1 MENKKSAPKSKN
13 NTAKSKA
20 DTVHTNGSKPK
31 TAASFKSTSVPVS
44 TVDTL
49 KRQYVKGKAELQRQ
63 TEEQER
69 SPENYA
75 VDTVEDKAEGAVY
88 AVADDVKQTGRYMK
102 NAVQRRSRDRNIPNN
117 AADISPP
124 NVEPTQMA
132 LPEAKQA
139 PQEQLKI
146 QARKDAAVKAKEHKA
161 DIKTKENVAAH
172 HADELPKIKTKD
184 SGRVRSYEPLKIKTK
199 ESVLSECQHS
209 NAELP
214 KIKKEQVPVRVQKQ
228 VIAKKNVLESVQA
241 TNIVPERAIQHT
253 NVLDS
258 APKMRIKT
266 KSEYFQVKTAQKGR
280 TYQIKSGTV
289 YSKPKTLQ
297 AVREKEQQQQPMADR
312 SQAEKKYVQNKLKSK
327 DKLRRKT
334 EVLNTDFV
342 PSGNTSTVDIVTS
355 VDVSTAD
362 ILRPNELNTQQKV
375 LPKQHIHEEIKVKK
389 TDIKTRESYVRTHAR
404 TADVKVKELDISK
417 KNIISGERRLIKN
430 KFSVVKSAAPRF
442 KPTGKPRMVK
452 TARKSTKT
460 AQKSAK
466 KAVKTQKQAV
476 KAAKQTVKRTKELA
490 QQSAR
495 AAKAAVKATV
505 AVTKKVAQ
513 AVVAAAKALVSA
525 IAAFGGWAVLL
536 VVLIIVIIM
545 AAIAASPF
553 GIFFSEE
560 ANDAGSIP
568 LSQIIAEYN
577 VELTQE
583 TEDVEL
589 SVDHTEVEVIDN
601 RTDNNIVIAV
611 FAAKLAGAEDDTAE
625 DVVVFDEDKAEKL
638 KEYFRTANEVTY
650 ETDETGNEENPQV
663 SLTITIEGKTKDEL
677 MNEYDLTEK
686 QREAVETLLAHGD
699 ILTSSSHSL
708 AITDADVQSIINGL
722 PDSLPQKRKDVVKN
736 AGSLVDK
743 VNYFWGGK
751 SSAIGWDSAWGTMQR
766 VTAAGSPSSGTI
778 RAYGLD
784 CSGYVSWAFN
794 NSGMYVGDGTYGQRD
809 RSVQV
814 SASAVQAGDLCFLS
828 SYSHVGIVVGKDT
841 DGNILVFHCSSS
853 ANNVVVSTASS
864 VGFTIFRRPNCY

>member
-1 MENKKSAPKSKN
+1 MENKKSAPKTKN
-13 NTAKSKA
+13 NTLKSKTA
-20 DTVHTNGSKPK
+20 SIHTNVSKIK
-31 TAASFKSTSVPVS
+31 TAASVKSASVPIS
-44 TVDTL
+44 AVDTL

-63 TEEQER
+63 TEEQEQ

-75 VDTVEDKAEGAVY
+75 VDTVEDKAESAVY
-88 AVADDVKQTGRYMK
+88 TAADAVKQTGRYVK
-102 NAVQRRSRDRNIPNN
+102 NVVQRRSRDRNIPND

-124 NVEPTQMA
+124 NVEFPQMA
-132 LPEAKQA
+132 LPEANQA

-146 QARKDAAVKAKEHKA
+146 QARQNAAVKAKEHKE
-161 DIKTKENVAAH
+161 DIKTKENVASH

-184 SGRVRSYEPLKIKTK
+184 SIVTRSIDKPSQVKTKDSVIARSVDETPKIKTK
-199 ESVLSECQHS
+199 
-209 NAELP
+209 
-214 KIKKEQVPVRVQKQ
+214 QVQVKAQKQ
-228 VIAKKNVLESVQA
+228 SIAKKNVLEPVKN
-241 TNIVPERAIQHT
+241 TNTVPEREIQHT
-253 NVLDS
+253 NVSAS

-266 KSEYFQVKTAQKGR
+266 KSEYLQVKTAQKGH

-297 AVREKEQQQQPMADR
+297 AVREKERQQQPMVDKA
-312 SQAEKKYVQNKLKSK
+312 QAAKKYVQNKLKSK
-327 DKLRRKT
+327 DDLRRNT
-334 EVLNTDFV
+334 EALNTDFV
-342 PSGNTSTVDIVTS
+342 PAVNTPETDIVTS
-355 VDVSTAD
+355 GDVSTAN
-362 ILRPNELNTQQKV
+362 ILSQNELNTQQKAV
-375 LPKQHIHEEIKVKK
+375 PNQRIHEEIKVKK
-389 TDIKTRESYVRTHAR
+389 TDIKTRESYIRTHAQ
-404 TADVKVKELDISK
+404 TADIKVKELDISK
-417 KNIISGERRLIKN
+417 KNIISGERRLIK
-430 KFSVVKSAAPRF
+430 SKSSEPRS
-442 KPTGKPRMVK
+442 KPTGKPRIVK
-452 TARKSTKT
+452 TARKSAKT

-490 QQSAR
+490 RQSAR

-513 AVVAAAKALVSA
+513 AVVAVAKALISA
-525 IAAFGGWAVLL
+525 IAALGGWAVRL
-536 VVLIIVIIM
+536 VVLIVVIIM

-611 FAAKLAGAEDDTAE
+611 FAAKFAGAEDDTAE
-625 DVVVFDEDKAEKL
+625 DVVVFDYDKAEKL
-638 KEYFRTANEVTY
+638 KGYFRTANEVTY
-650 ETDETGNEENPQV
+650 ETEETGDEENPQV
-663 SLTITIEGKTKDEL
+663 SLTITIEGKTKDEF
-677 MNEYDLTEK
+677 MDEYDLTEK

-736 AGSLVDK
+736 AGSLVGK

-809 RSVQV
+809 RSMQV

-828 SYSHVGIVVGKDT
+828 SYSHVGIVVGKDA
-841 DGNILVFHCSSS
+841 DGNILVFRCSSS

-864 VGFTIFRRPNCY
+864 VGFTVFRRPNCY